1 MIIILNTKCSACFPF
16 QMLVP
21 LFVVCFV
28 IVRHGESVPVEP
40 NSVDI
45 NINISMYILAIH
57 ELLCLF
63 VMRPSLRTIDTK
75 AMTIKTTCFE

>member
-1 MIIILNTKCSACFPF
+1 MVYDIIIILNTKFSACFPF

-45 NINISMYILAIH
+45 NINISMY
-57 ELLCLF
+57 
-63 VMRPSLRTIDTK
+63 
-75 AMTIKTTCFE
+75 